1 MTPVRSGGRG
11 PDGAARARILVE
23 ASRLFAARGFHGTS
37 TRDIASAVGVRQ
49 PTLYSHFPSKHAI
62 LAALLDA
69 DLRPARARVRAALA
83 IAGRP
88 AARLHALLVADVS
101 AILSLPYDV
110 RGFYNDDVLLMPELA
125 EQARLRR
132 ELHELTAQLV
142 AEGVRSGDLI
152 DLDPDFVRGAITGLM
167 LQAVSD
173 CGATPAVDAPAAAS
187 MVADFVLRAVLA
199 DPTSMPEVAALAAD
213 LTAQISS
220 GYSSPS

>member
-1 MTPVRSGGRG
+1 MTGRGRG

-37 TRDIASAVGVRQ
+37 TRDIAAAVGIRQ

-69 DLRPARARVRAALA
+69 DLRPALARVRAALDLD
-83 IAGRP
+83 GSP

-110 RGFYNDDVLLMPELA
+110 RGFYNDEVLELLELD
-125 EQARLRR
+125 EQARLRE
-132 ELHELTAQLV
+132 ELHDLTTRLIGLGV
-142 AEGVRSGDLI
+142 ESGEFLAE
-152 DLDPDFVRGAITGLM
+152 DPSFARGAITGLT

-173 CGATPAVDAPAAAS
+173 RGPDPSPDPAHTALRI
-187 MVADFVLRAVLA
+187 ADFVVRALLA
-199 DPTSMPEVAALAAD
+199 DRRRLGPVQKASAALVPAVASAAE
-213 LTAQISS
+213 
-220 GYSSPS
+220 